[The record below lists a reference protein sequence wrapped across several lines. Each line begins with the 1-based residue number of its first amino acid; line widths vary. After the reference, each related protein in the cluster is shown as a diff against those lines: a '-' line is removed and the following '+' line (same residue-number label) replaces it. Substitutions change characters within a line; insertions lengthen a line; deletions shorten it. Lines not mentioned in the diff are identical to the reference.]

1 MYCRDMTEPQ
11 AGYEKS
17 NTSPDERRAQY
28 EFYRQIP
35 LGQKLRM
42 VFDLYDMNRDLEMA
56 GLRIQHS
63 DATEEE
69 IRHLWA
75 RQHLGVELYEQVY
88 AGRAGF
94 QPSK

>member
-1 MYCRDMTEPQ
+1 MAEPQ

-28 EFYRQIP
+28 EFYRQISP
-35 LGQKLRM
+35 GRKLHM

-56 GLRIQHS
+56 GLRIQHP

-75 RQHLGVELYEQVY
+75 RQHLGDDLYEQVY

>member
-1 MYCRDMTEPQ
+1 MAEPQ
-11 AGYEKS
+11 SEYSKTDTPPEV
-17 NTSPDERRAQY
+17 RRAQY

-35 LGQKLRM
+35 LGQKLCM

-56 GLRIQHS
+56 GLRIQHP

-75 RQHLGVELYEQVY
+75 RRHLGDELYEQVY

-94 QPSK
+94 RPSK

>member
-1 MYCRDMTEPQ
+1 MSR
-11 AGYEKS
+11 
-17 NTSPDERRAQY
+17 DERRAQY

-35 LGQKLRM
+35 LDRKLRM
-42 VFDLYDMNRDLEMA
+42 VFDLYDVNRDLEMA
-56 GLRIQHS
+56 GLRIKHP
-63 DATEEE
+63 DAIEEE

-75 RQHLGVELYEQVY
+75 RQHLGDHLYEQVY